1 MKTVKVTT
9 VASPTSISRFRG
21 SQRGRRTPRLIT
33 DVTPMKLSK
42 KVKALKV
49 PTTMLKKTKL
59 RGVAHQ
65 AHSGPLHAKVRIGL
79 PMKKA
84 RTKSKRQ
91 PSKRPQPVARP
102 TTGDRTIPIR
112 HVQEPMSR
120 DSTPMS
126 IVAAVLMS
134 HPTYSRSMKR
144 HRRSLKMLGPALV
157 SKSCITRPAVTVM
170 KDITARHRD
179 FRQIAVP
186 QGAMSLLQATMA
198 MLVTAV

>member
-33 DVTPMKLSK
+33 DVIPTKLSK

-49 PTTMLKKTKL
+49 PTTLLRKTKL
-59 RGVAHQ
+59 REAAHR

-84 RTKSKRQ
+84 RIKNKRQ
-91 PSKRPQPVARP
+91 PSKRPQPVVRP
-102 TTGDRTIPIR
+102 TTGDQTIPIR
-112 HVQEPMSR
+112 LALEPMSR

-134 HPTYSRSMKR
+134 HLTCSRSTKR
-144 HRRSLKMLGPALV
+144 HRRSLKTLGPALA
-157 SKSCITRPAVTVM
+157 SKSCTTRPVATVM
-170 KDITARHRD
+170 KDITARPRG
-179 FRQIAVP
+179 FRQTAVP
-186 QGAMSLLQATMA
+186 QVAMSLLQATMA